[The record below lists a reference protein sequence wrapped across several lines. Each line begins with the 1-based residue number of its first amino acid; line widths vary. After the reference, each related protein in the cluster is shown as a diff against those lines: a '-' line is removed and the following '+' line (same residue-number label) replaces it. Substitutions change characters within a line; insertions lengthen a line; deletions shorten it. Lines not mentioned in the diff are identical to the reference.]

1 MKYKKICPKCNGSG
15 IEGQIYPR
23 GEDDHL
29 AGHMCR
35 KCMGKGFIMD
45 DYNPFEGRKIEK
57 IDEVLLPLP
66 FDIGYWRPPLPT
78 ISIDYQNFCQD
89 NLSPETVKINREG
102 KKCICPIEFESY
114 CNPETRQKGENMPC
128 FVRNLGKWDVHA
140 CPYCYSQWMKNR
152 LTRRAEMILNC
163 WKLYD
168 KI

>member
-1 MKYKKICPKCNGSG
+1 MKYKKICPTCNGSG
-15 IEGQIYPR
+15 IQGRIYPR

-29 AGHMCR
+29 AGHMCK

-57 IDEVLLPLP
+57 IDKVLLPLP
-66 FDIGYWRPPLPT
+66 FDANPLISSIPI

-102 KKCICPIEFESY
+102 KKCICPIEFEGY
-114 CNPETRQKGENMPC
+114 CNPETRRKGENMPC
-128 FVRNLGKWDVHA
+128 FVKNLGKWDVHA

-152 LTRRAEMILNC
+152 STRRTEMILYC
-163 WKLYD
+163 WKLYE
-168 KI
+168 I